1 MTMFLQEKFHLN
13 SVLISINKL
22 TLMLLFCSLIAPI
35 SANAGYAEEW
45 MMGTIIGYNT
55 ACEEMSEQ
63 GVDNFSY
70 YVEEHIGSIENM
82 SASNT
87 YQTAYNT
94 FIEPITSE
102 EWRVTVCSQFKKA
115 LIRKE
120 FYYWIF

>member
-1 MTMFLQEKFHLN
+1 MRLCLIKSFILN
-13 SVLISINKL
+13 LVLISINKL
-22 TLMLLFCSLIAPI
+22 TLTLLFGFLIAPI

-70 YVEEHIGSIENM
+70 YVEEHIGSIESM
-82 SASNT
+82 SASST
-87 YQTAYNT
+87 YQTAYST